1 MIDRYLLP
9 LQKRLMQ
16 PIANQ
21 LVKAGLSANTI
32 TLTGFAIGLMALPFL
47 AFGLFKW
54 ALLAILLN
62 RLLDG
67 LDGAVART
75 SGATDRGAYIDI
87 AFDFFFYATVPLGFA
102 LADQGQ
108 NALAAAALITAFVGT
123 GSSFLAF
130 GVLAAKR
137 EMTAADYPQKGIYYL
152 GGLAEGAE
160 TVAVFCAMC
169 LWPGYFAPLALFYA
183 CICMVT
189 TLARWRQGWVAF
201 SEMPAKIS
209 VEPDTS
215 TRPKQDN
222 KMTQREFS

>member
-1 MIDRYLLP
+1 MIDRYILP

-16 PIANQ
+16 PVADQ
-21 LVKAGLSANTI
+21 LVKAGVTANAL
-32 TLTGFAIGLMALPFL
+32 TLAGFAIGLLALPLL

-62 RLLDG
+62 RLFDG

-75 SGATDRGAYIDI
+75 TGATDRGAYLDI

-102 LADQGQ
+102 LADQAE

-137 EMTAADYPQKGIYYL
+137 DMSSVDYPQKGIYYL

-169 LWPGYFAPLALFYA
+169 LWPAHFAAIAWFYA
-183 CICMVT
+183 VICMVT

-201 SEMPAKIS
+201 KEVPSEKDSASRPAK
-209 VEPDTS
+209 
-215 TRPKQDN
+215 DN